1 MMEHGHETVGP
12 IRSWGK
18 RKLAISLNT
27 LIALGLAILLVL
39 MLNYLSYRHY
49 YRMDWSHSRY
59 YSLSDKTRSLLS
71 VLTNRID
78 VIVFFQPGNNV
89 YEDVHN
95 LLQEY
100 ECACPLMR
108 VEWVDPD
115 RDLARTK
122 ELMRKYQ
129 VDQANVVVFDTG
141 GRSKYITA
149 RDITDYDYS
158 SVQFGQMPERAA
170 FKGEQVFSSAIQSI
184 AESRRP
190 IVYFLEG
197 HGERDIDSF
206 NRSAGFSSLAQ
217 EIKRDNIDVRKLT
230 LGEKQSIP
238 EDCDALVIAGPDKR
252 ISEQELNLVRNYL
265 EQKGRLLVMLDAM
278 TQTGLEPL
286 MADWGIR
293 LADDVVVDATRTLS
307 GRELFITKYEPH
319 SITSKLKNETSILYL
334 PRSVEPAVSAEEA
347 DGAPDKPR
355 VMPLAASSEAG
366 WAESDLTQN
375 PMKFDAGADRPGPVS
390 VAVAAERGPVPG
402 IDVQIRPT
410 RVVVF
415 GDSDFVSN
423 AALTGGNTDFFL
435 SALNWLLERAEL
447 MAIAPKPVE
456 RNRLDLT
463 DIQLRTLHGIVVI
476 VLPLLVAVAGALVWL
491 RRRF

>member
-1 MMEHGHETVGP
+1 
-12 IRSWGK
+12 
-18 RKLAISLNT
+18 
-27 LIALGLAILLVL
+27 
-39 MLNYLSYRHY
+39 MLNYLSYRHN
-49 YRMDWSHSRY
+49 YRMDWSRSRY
-59 YSLSDKTRSLLS
+59 YSLSDKTLSLLS
-71 VLTNRID
+71 ALTNRID

-100 ECACPLMR
+100 EYACPLMR

-122 ELMRKYQ
+122 ELMRKYE

-141 GRSKYITA
+141 GRSKYVTA
-149 RDITDYDYS
+149 RDIAEYDYS
-158 SVQFGQMPERAA
+158 PVQFGQMPERVA
-170 FKGEQVFSSAIQSI
+170 FKGEQAFSSAIQSI
-184 AESRRP
+184 TESRRP
-190 IVYFLEG
+190 MVYFLQG
-197 HGERDIDSF
+197 HGERDIESF

-217 EIKRDNIDVRKLT
+217 EIKRDNIDVRKLI

-252 ISEQELNLVRNYL
+252 ISEQELNLIRNYL

-278 TQTGLEPL
+278 TQTGLEAM

-319 SITSKLKNETSILYL
+319 PITSKLKNETSILYL

-347 DGAPDKPR
+347 GGAPDKPR

-375 PMKFDAGADRPGPVS
+375 PMKFDAG
-390 VAVAAERGPVPG
+390 RGPAGAGFGRRGRGARSGPG

-423 AALTGGNTDFFL
+423 AALTGGNTDFFM
-435 SALNWLLERAEL
+435 SALNWLLEREEL

-456 RNRLDLT
+456 QNRLDLT
-463 DIQLRTLHGIVVI
+463 DIQLRTLHWMVVV
-476 VLPLLVAVAGALVWL
+476 VLPLLVAMAGALVWL
-491 RRRF
+491 RRRS

>member
-1 MMEHGHETVGP
+1 MEHGHETAGP
-12 IRSWGK
+12 IRHWGK

-27 LIALGLAILLVL
+27 LIAIGLAILLVL
-39 MLNYLSYRHY
+39 MLNYLSYRHN

-59 YSLSDKTRSLLS
+59 YSLSDKTLSLLAG
-71 VLTNRID
+71 LTNRID
-78 VIVFFQPGNNV
+78 AIVFFQPGHNV

-100 ECACPLMR
+100 EYECPLMH

-115 RDLARTK
+115 RDLARTE
-122 ELMRKYQ
+122 ELMRKYH
-129 VDQANVVVFDTG
+129 VDQANVVVFDVS
-141 GRSKYITA
+141 GRSKFVTA
-149 RDITDYDYS
+149 RDIAEYDYS
-158 SVQFGQMPERAA
+158 PIQLGQMPERVA
-170 FKGEQVFSSAIQSI
+170 FKGEQAFSSAIQSI
-184 AESRRP
+184 TESRRP
-190 IVYFLEG
+190 IVYFLQG
-197 HGERDIDSF
+197 HGERDVDSF
-206 NRSAGFSSLAQ
+206 NRAAGYSSLAQ
-217 EIKRDNIDVRKLT
+217 EIKRDNVEVRKLT

-238 EDCDALVIAGPDKR
+238 GDCDALIVAGPEKR
-252 ISEQELNLVRNYL
+252 FSEQELSLIRNYL

-293 LADDVVVDATRTLS
+293 LVDDVVVDATRTLS

-319 SITSKLKNETSILYL
+319 PITGRLKNETSILYL

-347 DGAPDKPR
+347 GGAPDKPR
-355 VMPLAASSEAG
+355 VMPLAASTEAG

-375 PMKFDAGADRPGPVS
+375 PMKFDAGADRPGPVA

-423 AALTGGNTDFFL
+423 AALTGGNNDFFL
-435 SALNWLLERAEL
+435 SALNWLLERVEL

-456 RNRLDLT
+456 QNRLILT
-463 DIQLRTLHGIVVI
+463 DIQLRTLHWMVVV
-476 VLPLLVAVAGALVWL
+476 VLPLLVAMTGALVWL
-491 RRRF
+491 RRRS

>member
-1 MMEHGHETVGP
+1 MDHGHEKESPT
-12 IRSWGK
+12 RAWGK
-18 RKLAISLNT
+18 RKFAISLNT
-27 LIALGLAILLVL
+27 LVALGLAVLLVL
-39 MLNYLSYRHY
+39 MVNYLSYRHNF
-49 YRMDWSHSRY
+49 RVDWSRSHY
-59 YSLSDKTRSLLS
+59 YSLSEKTLGLLS
-71 VLTNRID
+71 GLTNRID
-78 VIVFFQPGNNV
+78 VVVFFQPGHNA
-89 YEDVHN
+89 YEDIHN
-95 LLQEY
+95 LLTEY
-100 ECACPLMR
+100 EYASPLMH

-115 RDLARTK
+115 RDLARTE

-129 VDQANVVVFDTG
+129 VDQANVVVFDAG
-141 GRSKYITA
+141 GRSKYVTA
-149 RDITDYDYS
+149 RDIAEYDYS
-158 SVQFGQMPERAA
+158 PVQFGQPPERVA
-170 FKGEQVFSSAIQSI
+170 FKGEQAFSSAIQSI
-184 AESRRP
+184 TESRRP
-190 IVYFLEG
+190 VVYFLQG

-217 EIKRDNIDVRKLT
+217 EIKRDNVDIRKLT
-230 LGEKQSIP
+230 LGETQTIP
-238 EDCDALVIAGPDKR
+238 GDCDALVIAGPEKR
-252 ISEQELNLVRNYL
+252 ISEQELNLIRNYL

-293 LADDVVVDATRTLS
+293 LANDVVVDATRTLS

-319 SITSKLKNETSILYL
+319 PITSKLKSETSILYL
-334 PRSVEPAVSAEEA
+334 PRSVEPVVSAEEA
-347 DGAPDKPR
+347 GGAPDKPR

-375 PMKFDAGADRPGPVS
+375 PMKFDAGVDRPGPVS

-423 AALTGGNTDFFL
+423 AAMTGGNADFFM

-456 RNRLDLT
+456 QNRLTLT
-463 DIQLRTLHGIVVI
+463 DIQLRMLQWIVVVI
-476 VLPLLVAVAGALVWL
+476 LPLLVAIVGGLVWL
-491 RRRF
+491 RRRY